1 MCLRGGSVVL
11 NECEFGLCN
20 CFHCTAQKMKFSILR
35 ISSVNVQNPQETAD
49 LVTFTEKSLM
59 ENFIF
64 CVVLIVMIMQS
75 IWKLFSCPNTDFV
88 IDFSTKTPL
97 FLVNPQSNPFELRS
111 HLIHKFLCSYY
122 LLGKTEIHIKVRSG
136 EHSSASVAREKRPVL
151 SSCRQ
156 TKIIAF
162 NQVTWLVLPI
172 LFISV
177 VSLSNSDINK
187 YFVETF

>member
-1 MCLRGGSVVL
+1 
-11 NECEFGLCN
+11 
-20 CFHCTAQKMKFSILR
+20 MKFSILR

-111 HLIHKFLCSYY
+111 HFIHKFLCSYY

-136 EHSSASVAREKRPVL
+136 EHSSASVPREKRPVL
-151 SSCRQ
+151 SSSTSPSSIYHRQ